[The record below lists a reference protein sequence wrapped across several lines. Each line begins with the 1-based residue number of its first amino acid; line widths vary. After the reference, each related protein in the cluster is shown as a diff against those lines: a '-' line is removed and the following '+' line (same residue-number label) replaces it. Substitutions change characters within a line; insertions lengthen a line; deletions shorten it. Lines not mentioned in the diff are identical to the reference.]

1 MIDEVRRVVAERG
14 ESISSVVERY
24 FEYLVPT
31 RWVDALA
38 EELGLGVLKPT
49 TSSEI
54 PSRRP
59 KGLDAAR
66 IVRELRESRGGRVAF
81 GGA

>member
-1 MIDEVRRVVAERG
+1 MR
-14 ESISSVVERY
+14 
-24 FEYLVPT
+24 
-31 RWVDALA
+31 
-38 EELGLGVLKPT
+38 LGGWLLGVLEPT
-49 TSSEI
+49 TSSEV
-54 PSRRP
+54 PSRRL

>member
-1 MIDEVRRVVAERG
+1 MVAERG

-54 PSRRP
+54 PSRRL

>member
-1 MIDEVRRVVAERG
+1 M
-14 ESISSVVERY
+14 SVVRALAVLLKGI

-38 EELGLGVLKPT
+38 EELGLGVLEPT

-54 PSRRP
+54 PSWRP